1 MGDLHNPLLCDANAA
16 QLVIVDIQERL
27 AHAMPEKP
35 RQQVIRNTTILVQAA
50 GLLDIPLNR
59 TEQYPK
65 GLGDTLAPIAAE
77 LPATHWHG
85 EKTCFA
91 CTGASGFMS
100 RLGDG
105 GKQIVLAGMETHVCV
120 LQTAMTLHASG
131 FKVFVVEDACCS
143 RYKQHH
149 FNALERLR
157 HAGVI
162 VSNTESVL
170 FEWLRDS
177 SHPRFKTIAA
187 LIR

>member
-1 MGDLHNPLLCDANAA
+1 MGDQHHPLLCDANDA
-16 QLVIVDIQERL
+16 QLVVVDIQERL
-27 AHAMPEKP
+27 AGAMPEQP
-35 RQQVIRNTTILVQAA
+35 RQQLIRNTTILVQAA

-65 GLGDTLAPIAAE
+65 GLGDTLAPIAAQ
-77 LPATHWHG
+77 LPATHWYG

-91 CTGASGFMS
+91 CTGASGFGS
-100 RLGDG
+100 RLGEG

-120 LQTAMTLHASG
+120 LQTAMTLHANG
-131 FKVFVVEDACCS
+131 FQVFVVEDACCS

-177 SHPRFKTIAA
+177 SHPQFKTIAA